1 MDFEQTST
9 LNNPPLVLLN
19 AMSNLR
25 ATHLVEGHRIS
36 ELLSSM
42 LNRNPALTDSVLPT
56 ESDRLFA
63 ACYNHSGETA
73 SCNNCDEGH
82 LIVRKNRA
90 GLSPQVHY
98 GQIASITRVLKNG
111 VIRDDIARRLG
122 GTLCFEMEAAGLM
135 DNFPCLV
142 IRGISDYADSHKND
156 HWQGYAAATAAAY
169 AKELLSVITPRQVT
183 TEREA
188 SQLYA

>member
-42 LNRNPALTDSVLPT
+42 LNRNPALTDSVIPT

-73 SCNNCDEGH
+73 SCNNCDERH

-90 GLSPQVHY
+90 GLIPQVHY

-122 GTLCFEMEAAGLM
+122 GTFCFEMEAAGLM

-188 SQLYA
+188 SQLYV